1 MHRLALIT
9 ILTVSLLKGAA
20 AQHRDS
26 LIFGG
31 QASAWINF
39 NPDQKLSLN
48 SGVRYIP
55 QLNYELSSGN
65 RKFDVEFSL
74 NLNANTGIRPFD
86 SLTGNAAGKPY
97 RAWLRYSGRQFE
109 VRLGL
114 QKINFGSAQML
125 RPLMWFDQV
134 DPRDPLQLTDGVW
147 GLLGRYY
154 FLNNANIWLW
164 VLYPSDKPKTWEF
177 TGTNAKIPEAGGRL
191 QLPVFSGEIGLS
203 YHHRITDTRENPAGF
218 RQVARMPENRIGI
231 DGRWDAGAGLW
242 FEATH
247 TGLHDF
253 GELTQQDLLT
263 LGMDYTFGIGN
274 GLNIIAEN
282 LIAATGEKAFRYKNS
297 LAFTGVTL
305 SYPLSIT
312 GNISTI
318 VYFDWENRNAYSF
331 VNYKKLVGAFQFY
344 LMAYYNPE
352 TYLIPAQ
359 ASENNYFAGKGIQIM
374 MVYTH

>member
-9 ILTVSLLKGAA
+9 ILTVFLLKGAA

-218 RQVARMPENRIGI
+218 RQVARMPENRFGI

-282 LIAATGEKAFRYKNS
+282 LIAATGEKAFR
-297 LAFTGVTL
+297 
-305 SYPLSIT
+305 
-312 GNISTI
+312 
-318 VYFDWENRNAYSF
+318 
-331 VNYKKLVGAFQFY
+331 
-344 LMAYYNPE
+344 
-352 TYLIPAQ
+352 
-359 ASENNYFAGKGIQIM
+359 
-374 MVYTH
+374 